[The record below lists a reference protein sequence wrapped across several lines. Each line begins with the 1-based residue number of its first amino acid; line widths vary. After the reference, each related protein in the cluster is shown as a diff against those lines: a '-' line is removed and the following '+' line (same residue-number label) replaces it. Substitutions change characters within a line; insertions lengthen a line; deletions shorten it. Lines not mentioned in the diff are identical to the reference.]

1 VIVRPLQR
9 EDAKVAFSCG
19 ERELD
24 AYFAKRAWPHVRD
37 GIATAFV
44 LEDPASPRVIAG
56 FYTLSSKSVD
66 AAVLASQ
73 LPKSAPRFP
82 LPVTYIGCFAVATPY
97 QGRGLGQLLMGDA
110 LQRALVAAEQVGSV
124 GVFLDS
130 LNSRSTAFYRTL
142 GFVELLP
149 FVADHQ
155 PMFMAMEMLRQV

>member
-1 VIVRPLQR
+1 
-9 EDAKVAFSCG
+9 
-19 ERELD
+19 
-24 AYFAKRAWPHVRD
+24 
-37 GIATAFV
+37 
-44 LEDPASPRVIAG
+44 
-56 FYTLSSKSVD
+56 
-66 AAVLASQ
+66 
-73 LPKSAPRFP
+73 
-82 LPVTYIGCFAVATPY
+82 
-97 QGRGLGQLLMGDA
+97 MGDA

>member
-1 VIVRPLQR
+1 MIVRPLQR

-73 LPKSAPRFP
+73 LPTSAPRFP

-110 LQRALVAAEQVGSV
+110 LQRALAVAEQVGSV
-124 GVFLDS
+124 GVILDS
-130 LNSRSTAFYRTL
+130 LTTKSTGFYRTM

-149 FVADHQ
+149 IVADRQ
-155 PMFMAMEMLRQV
+155 PMFLSMATLREV